1 MASGAHE
8 PKTSLQRRLAAAIA
22 IAALAAVL
30 ELVGSWLSGSLALL
44 SDAGHVGTD
53 ALALTLSLGALR
65 LSGRPHTPG
74 MSFGYH
80 RLEVLAALANGV
92 LLVAIAGYLGLQA
105 YLRYLNP
112 PPIQGGIMFLVGL
125 AGLAANLVM
134 LLLLRGWAQIN
145 INARGA
151 FLHAYGDTLGSIG
164 VVSAAVVIQLTGF
177 LRIDVVIGLFI
188 VFLILFSA
196 ARLLRDA
203 ARIVLE
209 ATPPNLRPKE
219 IAKAIE
225 SVPGVRGVHDL
236 HVWTVTSGLYALT
249 GHILTGGDAT
259 VQHAAGIVDAVQTML
274 RERFGIAHATLQVD
288 SVQDEL
294 ISPVDM
300 RKEP

>member
-1 MASGAHE
+1 MASGAHD
-8 PKTSLQRRLAAAIA
+8 PNTSLQRRLAAAIG
-22 IAALAAVL
+22 IAAFAAVL
-30 ELVGSWLSGSLALL
+30 EIVGSWLSGSLALL
-44 SDAGHVGTD
+44 GDASHVGTD
-53 ALALTLSLGALR
+53 AIALSLSLAALR

-80 RLEVLAALANGV
+80 RLEVLAALANGL
-92 LLVAIAGYLGLQA
+92 LLVVIAAYLGVLA
-105 YLRYLNP
+105 YERYLNP
-112 PPIQGGIMFLVGL
+112 PPIQSGIMFFVGI

-134 LLLLRGWAQIN
+134 LFLLRGWAQVN

-151 FLHAYGDTLGSIG
+151 FLHAYGDALGSLG
-164 VVSAAVVIQLTGF
+164 VVSAATLIQLTNI
-177 LRIDVVIGLFI
+177 LRLDVAITVFI
-188 VFLILFSA
+188 TGLILLSA

-203 ARIVLE
+203 LRIILE
-209 ATPPNLRPKE
+209 ATPPNLRPAE

-225 SVPGVRGVHDL
+225 AVPGVRGVHDL

-259 VQHAAGIVDAVQTML
+259 VQHAARIVDAIQAML

-294 ISPVDM
+294 ISPADM
-300 RKEP
+300 RKPG